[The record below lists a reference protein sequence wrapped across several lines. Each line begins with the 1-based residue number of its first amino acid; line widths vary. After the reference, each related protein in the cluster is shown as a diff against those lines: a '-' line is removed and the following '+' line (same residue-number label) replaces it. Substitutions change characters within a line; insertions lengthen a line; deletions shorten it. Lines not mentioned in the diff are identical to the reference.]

1 MPSDQA
7 RPGWRKC
14 SSIRS
19 PHKIYLVR
27 AIRNAIATAMATIWD
42 AGTDPLGVV
51 RIASDPHK
59 KQRRHRSEC
68 RDAEFPDCTP
78 HSPCGDTNGRGSLV
92 HVLSAVNRER
102 RAGHEVGVVC
112 NEEQHA
118 TGDIF
123 APA

>member
-19 PHKIYLVR
+19 PPKIYLVR

-51 RIASDPHK
+51 RIAGDPHK
-59 KQRRHRSEC
+59 NSAGTDQSVATPNFRIVRRIRH
-68 RDAEFPDCTP
+68 AAI
-78 HSPCGDTNGRGSLV
+78 L
-92 HVLSAVNRER
+92 A
-102 RAGHEVGVVC
+102 AG
-112 NEEQHA
+112 A
-118 TGDIF
+118 
-123 APA
+123 A